1 MELRNVTR
9 PKSCFHYD
17 SLFRF
22 LNHPANRVS
31 FGMVCDLDTDF
42 LLLADDIVVDFCL
55 LAMRMGL
62 LEESDCSGS
71 EGLPRSF
78 PDLAK
83 SDLCTIKSFSSCCLW
98 TRRSWDDTDLL
109 RLGPENL
116 SVKCMI
122 IVLHFQ
128 EPQSTN
134 LYASLWFGLSDQ
146 LTSNPLD
153 QG

>member
-1 MELRNVTR
+1 MHSVV

-109 RLGPENL
+109 RLGPFEDDPDAGPPL
-116 SVKCMI
+116 SLDWLLE
-122 IVLHFQ
+122 VL
-128 EPQSTN
+128 TVM
-134 LYASLWFGLSDQ
+134 AGAVGLD
-146 LTSNPLD
+146 
-153 QG
+153 

>member
-1 MELRNVTR
+1 MTI
-9 PKSCFHYD
+9 P
-17 SLFRF
+17 
-22 LNHPANRVS
+22 
-31 FGMVCDLDTDF
+31 
-42 LLLADDIVVDFCL
+42 DDIVVDFCL

-116 SVKCMI
+116 SVKCMR
-122 IVLHFQ
+122 IVLQ
-128 EPQSTN
+128 GAPIYLSTN
-134 LYASLWFGLSDQ
+134 LYESLWF
-146 LTSNPLD
+146 
-153 QG
+153 